1 MCVYIYPYDT
11 IIIFMHLH
19 IIARQIMAPKSL
31 ILFTLLTLSLS
42 FPAITAVK
50 YYVTN
55 VAANTPGG
63 IRFTNEI
70 GIPYTKQIMG
80 TINNFIWSIVFQ
92 ENNPSDRNP
101 IDSVNVY
108 IVEFDGAEAIRWG
121 ANLINVSSIYL
132 KGYEGDLKWEF
143 TSLMYHE
150 MTHCFQWDGEGHA
163 PVGLVE
169 GVADYTILKAGY
181 APEGFAKP
189 GQGERW
195 DQGYDFTARFL
206 EYCDGIVP
214 GFVAKLNKKMRF
226 DYDVKYFEDLTGKPV
241 DQLWKEYKAKYE
253 HEH

>member
-1 MCVYIYPYDT
+1 
-11 IIIFMHLH
+11 MHLQ
-19 IIARQIMAPKSL
+19 IITRQIMAPKSF
-31 ILFTLLTLSLS
+31 ILFTLLTISLY
-42 FPAITAVK
+42 FPTTTAVE

-55 VAANTPGG
+55 LAANTPGG

-92 ENNPSDRNP
+92 QNNPSDRTP

-121 ANLINVSSIYL
+121 ANNIN
-132 KGYEGDLKWEF
+132 
-143 TSLMYHE
+143 
-150 MTHCFQWDGEGHA
+150 DGEGHA

-206 EYCDGIVP
+206 EYCDGIVL

>member
-1 MCVYIYPYDT
+1 
-11 IIIFMHLH
+11 MHLQ
-19 IIARQIMAPKSL
+19 IITRLIMAPKSF
-31 ILFTLLTLSLS
+31 ILFTLLTLSLY
-42 FPAITAVK
+42 FPATTAVE

-55 VAANTPGG
+55 LAANTPGG

-80 TINNFIWSIVFQ
+80 TINNFIWSI
-92 ENNPSDRNP
+92 
-101 IDSVNVY
+101 
-108 IVEFDGAEAIRWG
+108 FDGAEAIRWG
-121 ANLINVSSIYL
+121 ANNINVSSIYL

-143 TSLMYHE
+143 TSLLYNE
-150 MTHCFQWDGEGHA
+150 MTHCFQWDGESHA

-206 EYCDGIVP
+206 EYCDGICPRVC
-214 GFVAKLNKKMRF
+214 
-226 DYDVKYFEDLTGKPV
+226 GK
-241 DQLWKEYKAKYE
+241 A
-253 HEH
+253 